1 MSMYSLKAR
10 LLYKFLMKN
19 RALHLFVQ
27 EVMKQK
33 VDYRIVKEFK
43 QEKKNVMD
51 LLGWFND
58 INESLYWVQTTQ
70 GHYFWKKLNDEYYM
84 FYKRY
89 EELLLK
95 G

>member
-1 MSMYSLKAR
+1 MSMYSLKTR

-33 VDYRIVKEFK
+33 VEYRIIKEFK

-70 GHYFWKKLNDEYYM
+70 GHAFWKKLNDEYYM

-89 EELLLK
+89 EKLLLK

>member
-51 LLGWFND
+51 LRGWFND